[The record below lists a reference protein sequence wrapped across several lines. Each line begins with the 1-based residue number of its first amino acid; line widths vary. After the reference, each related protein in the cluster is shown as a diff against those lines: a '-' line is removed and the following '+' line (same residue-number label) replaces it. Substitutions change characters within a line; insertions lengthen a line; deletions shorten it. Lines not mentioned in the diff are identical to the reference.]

1 MEARLNDE
9 TVPIAVTKLIVGL
22 FFAAL
27 GLLLT
32 AGNLRLLPV
41 DEYLRYW
48 PAFIIVIGV
57 LKLADPRQR
66 MVGGIVTAVGAS
78 LLAFSAGWV
87 HFTIFDL
94 WPLVLIG
101 MGVAMVSRSFGF
113 RWPAATN
120 ASGKNVAAI
129 FNVRKL
135 APTTADFSGMNI
147 VAIMGGCELDLTQAD
162 IAHSPAIIEIFAF
175 WGGVEIFIPPHW
187 EVIGEVVP
195 IMGGFEVTTSP
206 MGRPDRQLI
215 VRGAVIMAGTEV
227 KRRGNGR

>member
-27 GLLLT
+27 GVLLT
-32 AGNLRLLPV
+32 AGNLRLLRV

-66 MVGGIVTAVGAS
+66 MAGGILTFAGAA
-78 LLAFSAGWV
+78 LLAFSAGWI

-94 WPLVLIG
+94 WPLVIIG
-101 MGVAMVSRSFGF
+101 FGVAMVARSFGF
-113 RWPAATN
+113 RWPGSTN
-120 ASGKNVAAI
+120 DTGQNVAAI
-129 FNVRKL
+129 FNTRKL
-135 APTTADFSGMNI
+135 APKTFSGMNI
-147 VAIMGGCELDLTQAD
+147 VAMMGGCELDLTQAEMTQ
-162 IAHSPAIIEIFAF
+162 SPAIIETFAF
-175 WGGVEIFIPPHW
+175 WGGVEIFVPPDW

-195 IMGGFEVTTSP
+195 IMAGFEVTTSATA
-206 MGRPDRQLI
+206 RPDRRLI
-215 VRGAVIMAGTEV
+215 VRGAAIMAGTEV
-227 KRRGNGR
+227 KRRGDGR